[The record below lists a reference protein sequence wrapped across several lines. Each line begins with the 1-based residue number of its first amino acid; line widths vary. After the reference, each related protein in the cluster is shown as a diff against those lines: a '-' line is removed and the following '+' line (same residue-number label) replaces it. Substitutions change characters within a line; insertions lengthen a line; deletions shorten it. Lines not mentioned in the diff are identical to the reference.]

1 MDFFSSIEF
10 YVIMVVVAASIIA
23 MSARPRMRGSMR
35 EFLLASRLR
44 ERDEDDVV
52 SDGPE
57 IEFYCDEGCRVT
69 LKRRG
74 LPDDVTMSGAVSLAV
89 SYDGVNLR
97 CEERLTAGLP
107 SLPRVAEAV
116 FDFDFLGQGWYD
128 AIYNSD
134 STGLFVAFKLHV
146 RRGLRVTRPL
156 QQ

>member
-1 MDFFSSIEF
+1 
-10 YVIMVVVAASIIA
+10 MVVVAASIIA

-35 EFLLASRLR
+35 EYLLASRLR
-44 ERDEDDVV
+44 ESGEDNG
-52 SDGPE
+52 STPE
-57 IEFYCDEGCRVT
+57 IEIYCDEGGGVT
-69 LKRRG
+69 LMRRG

-107 SLPRVAEAV
+107 SSPRVDAAV
-116 FDFDFLGQGWYD
+116 FDLDFLGQGWYD

-146 RRGLRVTRPL
+146 RRGLRVTRLL